1 MSARTQDLI
10 AAAQELLITT
20 YAVQP
25 IALES
30 GKGCYVTDT
39 DGKRY
44 LDFAAGIAVASL
56 GHAHEVMVKAIREQ
70 AEKLIVAPPSYTTAP
85 KVDCARIIIENSCF
99 DQVFFTNSG
108 TEAIEACLKTARKWA
123 YDNKGPA
130 CNEIIAFRKSFHGR
144 SYGAASLTEKRH
156 VQPYFGPY
164 LSGIHFA
171 EFNDIESVKKLL
183 SANTAAI
190 FIEPVQGEGG
200 INPATP
206 VFMKALRKLCDENKI
221 MLVFDEIQ
229 TGWGRTGK
237 LFAYQHMGV
246 EPDISAFAKGMGSGF
261 PIGAMAAK
269 KPYSQ
274 VLTVGSHGS
283 TYAGNPLAT
292 AVSAAV
298 RGEIVKHDFIE
309 HVQKSAAHL
318 KEKLE
323 EVQRKSNKISAIRG
337 LGLLIGVDVTV
348 DIKKLLRGLQGNGLL
363 ATQAGDAT
371 LRLTPPLI
379 VKESEVDEAVDIL
392 ERTLKELP

>member
-1 MSARTQDLI
+1 MSNTPELI
-10 AAAQELLITT
+10 AAVNELLITT

-56 GHAHEVMVKAIREQ
+56 GHAHEVMVKTIREQ
-70 AEKLIVAPPSYTTAP
+70 AEKLIVAPPSYTTKP

-123 YDNKGPA
+123 HDNKGA
-130 CNEIIAFRKSFHGR
+130 SCTEIISFRKSFHGR

-156 VQPYFGPY
+156 TQPYFGPY
-164 LSGIHFA
+164 LPGIHFA
-171 EFNDIESVKKLL
+171 DFNDIESVKKLVN
-183 SANTAAI
+183 ANTAAV

-206 VFMKALRKLCDENKI
+206 EFMQALDKLCDANKI

-237 LFAYQHMGV
+237 LFAYEHMGV
-246 EPDISAFAKGMGSGF
+246 EPDIIAFAKGMGGGM

-298 RGEIVKHDFIE
+298 MGEIVRPGFIE
-309 HVQKSAAHL
+309 QVQKSSARLMERLSAL
-318 KEKLE
+318 QQNSK
-323 EVQRKSNKISAIRG
+323 QITAIRG
-337 LGLLIGVDVTV
+337 LGLLVGVDVTV

-379 VKESEVDEAVDIL
+379 VSEAEVDEAANIL
-392 ERTLKELP
+392 EKTLKELS

>member
-1 MSARTQDLI
+1 MSNTAELI
-10 AAAQELLITT
+10 GAVNELLITT

-56 GHAHEVMVKAIREQ
+56 GHAHDVMVKTIREQ
-70 AEKLIVAPPSYTTAP
+70 AEKLIVAPPSYTTKP
-85 KVDCARIIIENSCF
+85 KVDAARLIVENSCF

-123 YDNKGPA
+123 HDNKGA
-130 CNEIIAFRKSFHGR
+130 SCAEIIAFRKSFHGR

-156 VQPYFGPY
+156 AQPYFGPY
-164 LSGIHFA
+164 LPGIHFA
-171 EFNDIESVKKLL
+171 EFNDIESVKKLVN
-183 SANTAAI
+183 ANTAAI

-206 VFMKALRKLCDENKI
+206 EFMKALETLCDENKI

-237 LFAYQHMGV
+237 LFAYEHMGV
-246 EPDISAFAKGMGSGF
+246 EPDIIAFAKGMGGGM

-283 TYAGNPLAT
+283 TYAGNPLVT

-298 RGEIVKHDFIE
+298 MSEIVKPGFVE
-309 HVQKSAAHL
+309 RVQKTSERL
-318 KEKLE
+318 RSRLE
-323 EVQRKSNKISAIRG
+323 DIQRSSNKISAIRG
-337 LGLLIGVDVTV
+337 LGLLIGVDTTA
-348 DIKKLLRGLQGNGLL
+348 DIKKLLRALQGNGLL

-379 VKESEVDEAVDIL
+379 VSEAEVDEAANIL
-392 ERTLKELP
+392 EKTLKELP

>member
-1 MSARTQDLI
+1 MSAETQDMI

-25 IALES
+25 VALES

-56 GHAHEVMVKAIREQ
+56 GHAHETMVKAIREQ
-70 AEKLIVAPPSYTTAP
+70 AEKLMVAPPSYTTGP
-85 KVDCARIIIENSCF
+85 KVDCARIIVENSCF
-99 DQVFFTNSG
+99 DKVFFTNSG
-108 TEAIEACLKTARKWA
+108 TEAIEACLKTARNWA
-123 YDNKGPA
+123 YEKKGPA
-130 CNEIIAFRKSFHGR
+130 CNEIISFHKSFHGR

-156 VQPYFGPY
+156 VQPYFAPY
-164 LSGIHFA
+164 LPGVHFA
-171 EFNDIESVKKLL
+171 DFNDIESVKKLV
-183 SANTAAI
+183 SPNIAAI

-200 INPATP
+200 INPVTP
-206 VFMKALRKLCDENKI
+206 EFMKALRELCDENKI

-237 LFAYQHMGV
+237 LFAYEHMGV
-246 EPDISAFAKGMGSGF
+246 EPDVAAFAKGMGGGF

-269 KPYSQ
+269 KQYAQ

-298 RGEIVKHDFIE
+298 MGEIVKPAFLT
-309 HVQKSAAHL
+309 HVQKTAAHL
-318 KEKLE
+318 MARLE
-323 EVQRKSNKISAIRG
+323 DVRRKSNQISAIRG
-337 LGLLIGVDVTV
+337 LGLLLGVDVTV

-379 VKESEVDEAVDIL
+379 VSEKEVDEAVGIL
-392 ERTLKELP
+392 EKTLKELS